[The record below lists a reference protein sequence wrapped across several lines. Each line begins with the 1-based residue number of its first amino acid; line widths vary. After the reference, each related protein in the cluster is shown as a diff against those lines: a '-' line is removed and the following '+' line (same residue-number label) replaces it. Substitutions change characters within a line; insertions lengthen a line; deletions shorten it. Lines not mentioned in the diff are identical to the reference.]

1 MAELSVAGIR
11 AGCNSTGV
19 VAGAVPGVVEM
30 VGAPSSPAESLAEAE
45 LVPIVAGLVAA
56 LPSIDGACDGSSA

>member
-1 MAELSVAGIR
+1 MAALSVAGIR

-19 VAGAVPGVVEM
+19 VAGVVEM
-30 VGAPSSPAESLAEAE
+30 VGAPSSPAESLADAE